1 MGADVDALIV
11 IVPLSALPF
20 SSCYSRRPGE
30 SIGTVGDERTHGS
43 SRYHVELVSR

>member
-20 SSCYSRRPGE
+20 SSCCSRRPGA
-30 SIGTVGDERTHGS
+30 R
-43 SRYHVELVSR
+43 VSTGLRWFQDTAVYQL